1 MLRIHLLLLG
11 LLMATTLA
19 AAEPGVQYT
28 DAATLTVIGKIM
40 PTERPFNRVDTA
52 RHAIPAKALPHCA
65 QSAGL
70 AVVFR
75 TDSRSIS
82 ARWTTSGRNSSPN
95 MTAIGQK
102 GLDLYIRRNGAW
114 CYAGAGIPRIDG
126 RNDCHEA
133 RLVGSMEPGEKE
145 CLLYLPLFDRVEQLE
160 IGTDPGS
167 TILPMEN
174 PFRHRIVVHGSSITH
189 GASASRAGMSYPAL
203 LARRT
208 GMDFINFGFSGQCTM
223 QPEFAA
229 LLADTEADAFVFDC
243 FSNPRA
249 DAIDERFDTFVDI
262 IRRKHPSTPLIFLQ
276 TVVRESGNF
285 NLHLRQVERDKRDAA
300 ERQLRERM
308 PLDPNLYFLDPGD
321 LLGGDHNATV
331 DGTHPTDLGFDR
343 MLERLAPAI
352 LEILDKYDI
361 R

>member
-1 MLRIHLLLLG
+1 MKPLSLLLALLTMPLLG
-11 LLMATTLA
+11 A
-19 AAEPGVQYT
+19 AQPAVHYT
-28 DAATLTVIGKIM
+28 DAATLTLIGKVM
-40 PTERPFNRVDTA
+40 PTELPYNRVDTA
-52 RHAIPAKALPHCA
+52 RYAIPAQAVRHCYL
-65 QSAGL
+65 SAGL

-82 ARWTTSGRNSSPN
+82 ARWHTSPGNSSPN

-102 GLDLYIRRNGAW
+102 GLDLYIRQGGTW

-126 RNDCHEA
+126 RNDRHEA
-133 RLVGSMEPGEKE
+133 KLVGSMEPGEKE
-145 CLLYLPLFDRVEQLE
+145 CLLYLPLFDRVERLE

-167 TILPMEN
+167 TISPMEN
-174 PFRHRIVVHGSSITH
+174 PFRRRIVVHGSSITH

-208 GMDFINFGFSGQCTM
+208 GLDFINFGFSGQCTM
-223 QPEFAA
+223 QPEFAE

-249 DAIDERFDTFVDI
+249 ETIDERFDTFVDI
-262 IRRKHPSTPLIFLQ
+262 IRRKHPRTPLIFLQ

-285 NLHLRQVERDKRDAA
+285 NLHLREVEQDKRAAA

-321 LLGGDHNATV
+321 LLGSDHNATV
-331 DGTHPTDLGFDR
+331 DGTHPTDLGFER
-343 MLERLAPAI
+343 MLERLEPAI
-352 LEILDKYDI
+352 TAILNRYDI